1 MQFTAEEL
9 CVLLN
14 GQLQGNPKSLIT
26 HPAKIEEAGE
36 GAVSFIANPK
46 YFDFAYTTK
55 ASVLVVSKDAVF
67 EKEISPAIIRVDNPY
82 FSFGMILHKFN
93 QADTENKSGIEEPSF
108 VSPFATIGN
117 DVFIGAFS
125 YIGKQVILGNGVK
138 IFPNVTIED
147 GSVIGDGTVL
157 YSGVRVYRK
166 TIIGKHC
173 VIHSGVILGSDGF
186 GFAPLPDGSY
196 SKVPQLGN
204 VLIEDQVE
212 VGSNTT
218 IDRATMGSTIIRKG
232 VKLDNLVQ
240 IAHNVEI
247 GENTV
252 IAAQSGVSGSTKI
265 GKNCMIGGQVGIVG
279 HIEIADGSRINAQSG
294 VSKSIKQKG
303 KAVTGSPAFDYTEAL
318 RSQVLVRKLPTL
330 ESRLTALENTL
341 KKNEN
346 TDGR

>member
-9 CVLLN
+9 CALLK
-14 GQLQGNPKSLIT
+14 GQLTGNPKSIIT
-26 HPAKIEEAGE
+26 HPAKIEEAVD

-55 ASVLVVSKDAVF
+55 ASVLVVSNDAVF
-67 EKEISPAIIRVDNPY
+67 SKEISPAIIRVENPY
-82 FSFGMILHKFN
+82 FSFGIILHQFN
-93 QADTENKSGIEEPSF
+93 QADTAGKTGIEKPSF
-108 VSPFATIGN
+108 VADDVAIGN

-125 YIGKQVILGNGVK
+125 YIGNGVKLGNGVK
-138 IFPNVTIED
+138 IFPNVTIETD
-147 GSVIGDGTVL
+147 CIIGNGTVIYSGARLYRKSVIGNRCT
-157 YSGVRVYRK
+157 
-166 TIIGKHC
+166 
-173 VIHSGVILGSDGF
+173 IHSGVIIGSDGF

-204 VLIEDQVE
+204 VLIEDDVE
-212 VGSNTT
+212 IGSNTT

-247 GENTV
+247 GEHTV

-265 GKNCMIGGQVGIVG
+265 GKHCLIGGQVGIVG

-294 VSKSIKQKG
+294 VSKSIKEKG
-303 KAVTGSPAFDYTEAL
+303 KSITGSPAYDYTEAL
-318 RSQVLVRKLPTL
+318 RSQVLVRRLPQMDLRIKTL
-330 ESRLTALENTL
+330 EEKLNNT
-341 KKNEN
+341 KH
-346 TDGR
+346 G